1 MLAQSRLV
9 VPPAPKVHDKDL
21 PGWRVMFAFNR
32 NTVSV
37 QPKRAFDELIVR
49 RRIFGIDSILI
60 NEPDGVRHVLTTAM
74 EKYRR
79 LVAADR
85 ILAPIVGKGLVL
97 AAGSQWRRQ
106 RHMLAPVFTPANIGL
121 LLPHF
126 QAAASGLAERI
137 DGSTR
142 ANLSLAFQG
151 AALEAVLR
159 ALFSLPDS
167 AQRGRIASMGRQ
179 YLAGPGRPN
188 ILDGIARTAES
199 FAFAAG
205 GRRRF
210 QKTWSD
216 TIDALVASRRN
227 SPAAAAHGDL
237 LDLLLTARDP
247 ESGEALLEAEVR
259 DQCSTMLV
267 AGFDTTA
274 RLLFW
279 ATYLLTLDVA
289 EQNRVRLELAAF
301 PPECIRS
308 LDDLL
313 NWPRLR
319 QILLE
324 ALRLY
329 PPVAYISREAIADDI
344 VAGERI
350 RPGTQVWISPWVMH
364 RHRKFWKNPTAFM
377 PDRFAGKPS
386 PWTGIEAFMPF
397 GAGPRVCIGATFA
410 MAEAQIVL
418 ATLLSRFKVTLDAPR
433 PVLPVARV
441 TTAPS
446 YEPWFQIE
454 RV

>member
-1 MLAQSRLV
+1 MLAQSELV
-9 VPPAPKVHDKDL
+9 IPPAPQVPDKDI
-21 PGWRVMFAFNR
+21 PGWKVMFAFNR

-37 QPKRAFDELIVR
+37 QPDRAFDELIVR

-60 NEPDGVRHVLTTAM
+60 NAPDGVRHVLTTAV
-74 EKYRR
+74 EKYKR

-85 ILAPIVGKGLVL
+85 ILAPVVGKGLIL

-106 RHMLAPVFTPANIGL
+106 RRMLAPVFTPANIGL

-126 QAAASGLAERI
+126 QAAAGELAERI
-137 DGSTR
+137 DGATR
-142 ANLSLAFQG
+142 ANLSLAFQE

-188 ILDGIARTAES
+188 ILDGIAPTAES
-199 FAFAAG
+199 FAFAMG

-216 TIDALVASRRN
+216 TIDALVATRRN
-227 SPAAAAHGDL
+227 SPPAARNDL
-237 LDLLLTARDP
+237 LDLLLAARDP
-247 ESGEALLEAEVR
+247 ETGEPLSETEVR
-259 DQCSTMLV
+259 DQCSTLLV

-289 EQNRVRLELAAF
+289 EQNRLRIELTAF
-301 PPECIRS
+301 PPERIRR

-319 QILLE
+319 QTLLE

-344 VAGERI
+344 VAGESI
-350 RPGTQVWISPWVMH
+350 RRGTQVWISPWVMH
-364 RHRKFWKNPTAFM
+364 RHRKFWENPTAFM

-386 PWTGIEAFMPF
+386 PWTDIEAFMPF
-397 GAGPRVCIGATFA
+397 GVGPRVCIGATFA

-418 ATLLSRFKVTLDAPR
+418 ATLLLRFKVTLDTPR

>member
-1 MLAQSRLV
+1 MLTQSQLV
-9 VPPAPKVHDKDL
+9 VPPAPKVPDKDL
-21 PGWRVMFAFNR
+21 PGWRLLFEFSR
-32 NTVSV
+32 NTVSI
-37 QPKRAFDELIVR
+37 QPNRAFEELIVR

-74 EKYRR
+74 GKYKR

-85 ILAPIVGKGLVL
+85 ILAPIVGKGLLL

-106 RHMLAPVFTPANIGL
+106 RRMLAPVFAPANIGL
-121 LLPHF
+121 FVAHF
-126 QAAASGLAERI
+126 AAAASGLAERI
-137 DGSTR
+137 NGSTR
-142 ANLSLAFQG
+142 ANLSLAFQE

-167 AQRGRIASMGRQ
+167 AQREHIAAKCRH

-188 ILDGIARTAES
+188 ILDGFARTAES
-199 FAFAAG
+199 FAFAMG
-205 GRRRF
+205 RRRRF
-210 QKTWSD
+210 QRAWSD
-216 TIDALVASRRN
+216 AIDTLVATRRE
-227 SPAAAAHGDL
+227 SPATTAHGDL
-237 LDLLLTARDP
+237 LDLLLAARDP
-247 ESGEALLEAEVR
+247 ESGEALSEAEVR

-267 AGFDTTA
+267 AGFETTA

-289 EQNRVRLELAAF
+289 EQNRVRIELAAF
-301 PPECIRS
+301 PPERVRS

-319 QILLE
+319 QTLLE

-329 PPVAYISREAIADDI
+329 PPVAYISREAIVDDL
-344 VAGERI
+344 VAGELI
-350 RPGTQVWISPWVMH
+350 RPGMQVWISPWVLH
-364 RHRKFWKNPTAFM
+364 RHRKFWDNPTAFM

-386 PWTGIEAFMPF
+386 PWTGIGAFLPF
-397 GAGPRVCIGATFA
+397 GAGPRICIGATFA
-410 MAEAQIVL
+410 LAEAQIVL
-418 ATLLSRFKVTLDAPR
+418 ATLLSRFKVTLDASR

-446 YEPWFQIE
+446 YEPWFELE